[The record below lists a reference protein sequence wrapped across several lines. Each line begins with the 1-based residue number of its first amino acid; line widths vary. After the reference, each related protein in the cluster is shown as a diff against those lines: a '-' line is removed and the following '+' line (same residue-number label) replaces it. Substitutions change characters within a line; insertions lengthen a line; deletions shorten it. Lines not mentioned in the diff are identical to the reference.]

1 MLWRSVQL
9 ERPRASTSGGQ
20 SSGMVAVGFA
30 VDGFVT
36 PLTKLEK
43 ADFEEHARH
52 LDDVG

>member
-20 SSGMVAVGFA
+20 SSGIVWATVAAGV
-30 VDGFVT
+30 GFVT

-52 LDDVG
+52 L